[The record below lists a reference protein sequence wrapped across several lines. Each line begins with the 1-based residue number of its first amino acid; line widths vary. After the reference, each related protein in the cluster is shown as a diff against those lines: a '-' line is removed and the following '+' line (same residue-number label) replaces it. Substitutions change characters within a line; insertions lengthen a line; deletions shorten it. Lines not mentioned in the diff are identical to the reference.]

1 MTARSLI
8 AASTLLIAAALG
20 LAACSPTTPTDGSA
34 PEPSQTFANMDDWF
48 AAWNDCLRDH
58 GVTVNADG
66 SWEANGQE
74 EAAAMDAAT
83 TECNAS
89 LPAAPAGDAT
99 VSTADAE
106 NYQKTAEC
114 LREKGY
120 EVPDYKEGD
129 TGLAVG
135 TDVTTE
141 DLKECM
147 TGADEPATK

>member
-1 MTARSLI
+1 MTARSLF

-20 LAACSPTTPTDGSA
+20 LAACSPTTTIDGSA
-34 PEPSQTFANMDDWF
+34 PEPAQTFANMDDWF

-66 SWEANGQE
+66 SWEAKGQE

-83 TECNAS
+83 KECNAS
-89 LPAAPAGDAT
+89 LPAAPTEAT
-99 VSTADAE
+99 VSTADPE
-106 NYQKTAEC
+106 NYQKTVEC

-129 TGLAVG
+129 SGLAVG
-135 TDVTTE
+135 PDVSTD

-147 TGADEPATK
+147 EGAAESATK